1 MTNVT
6 TMEGMFNGCTLFNK
20 AINFT
25 TSNLLSNITNML
37 AGCYNF
43 NGGNASG
50 VLGTG
55 FVITDTSGITS
66 FASLFAGNTNFN
78 QAVTLKTS
86 GLLNNLSNMFN
97 GCIAFNNII
106 KISIMSNVTTMEGMF
121 YGCTLFNKAINF
133 TTSNLLTNITGML
146 YNCQTFN
153 GGNGSGSVGN
163 GFVIS
168 DTTGITSFSY
178 LFAANTVFNQ
188 QISLTGGT
196 GLVDV
201 SYMFAG
207 CTKFNNTITT
217 INTNNVTTM
226 EGMFRDSIIFNKAI
240 NFTTSNLLTNI
251 TGMLYNCQT
260 FNGGNGSGSVG
271 NGFVISDTTGI
282 TSFSYL
288 FAANTVFNQQISLT
302 GGTGLVDVSYM
313 FAGCT
318 KFNNTI
324 TTINTNNVT
333 NMEGMFINCFIF
345 NKPITFDT
353 SSVTNMK
360 SMFQNCQKFNDPS
373 ISNLVTNNV
382 TTMESM
388 FQGCITFNQVASIT
402 NATTVWPQNI
412 VPAKWYT
419 NNVTTMKSMFEGCSS
434 FTNGNDEGSGR
445 GYSYFT
451 LFIPSV
457 TTMSKMF
464 KDCERFTQK
473 IYLYGNS
480 DGTNVLTDVSF
491 MLYNCKF
498 YNKLLSLNV
507 INVTNFYGMFYNC
520 SGYITRDSSNWG
532 TMLSAPKNSIGQISW
547 NNDVV
552 KPMPPS

>member
-1 MTNVT
+1 
-6 TMEGMFNGCTLFNK
+6 MFYNCQ
-20 AINFT
+20 
-25 TSNLLSNITNML
+25 
-37 AGCYNF
+37 NF

-50 VLGTG
+50 RNGSG
-55 FVITDTSGITS
+55 FVISNTEGVTS

-78 QAVTLKTS
+78 QTVTLKTS
-86 GLLNNLSNMFN
+86 GSLNNLSNMFN
-97 GCIAFNNII
+97 GCMAFNNTIS
-106 KISIMSNVTTMEGMF
+106 ISIMSNVTTMEGMF
-121 YGCTLFNKAINF
+121 RDCIIFNKAINF
-133 TTSNLLTNITGML
+133 TTSNLLSNITGML

-217 INTNNVTTM
+217 INT
-226 EGMFRDSIIFNKAI
+226 S
-240 NFTTSNLLTNI
+240 
-251 TGMLYNCQT
+251 
-260 FNGGNGSGSVG
+260 
-271 NGFVISDTTGI
+271 
-282 TSFSYL
+282 
-288 FAANTVFNQQISLT
+288 
-302 GGTGLVDVSYM
+302 
-313 FAGCT
+313 
-318 KFNNTI
+318 
-324 TTINTNNVT
+324 NVT

-419 NNVTTMKSMFEGCSS
+419 NKVTTMKSMFEGCSS
-434 FTNGNDEGSGR
+434 FTNGNDDGSGR

-464 KDCERFTQK
+464 KDCERFAQK

-498 YNKLLSLNV
+498 YSKLLSLNV

-520 SGYITRDSSNWG
+520 LGYTNRDTSNWG
-532 TMLSAPKNSIGQISW
+532 TMINAPKNSIGQSSW